1 VGHGIG
7 AAREQRNDRPMNTV
21 PFSVTTMPDDPYH
34 EGEQALQRRVGWR
47 DRLAEVGT
55 RVMRDH
61 MAEQHR
67 EFFGKLPF
75 VLLGSMDDGGR
86 PHASV
91 LTGAPGFMRTPDA
104 QTLAIDALPDAA
116 DPLHAALRNG
126 ASIGVLGIEPH
137 TRRRNRM
144 NGVVRAL
151 HARGIEL
158 QVRQSFG
165 NCPKYIQARHARWV
179 DEPASSVIAQRMTQL
194 DLAATSLVRS
204 ADTFFIASA
213 VPPAQIES
221 SAAHGVDVSHR
232 GGKPGFVRVQ
242 RGADGVD
249 VLTVP
254 DFAGNNMFNTLGN
267 LALHP
272 LAGLLFIDFTRGDR
286 LHIAVD
292 AHVLWD
298 GAELAAFAGAL
309 RLVRFRVREVLR
321 ISGPR
326 GLAWSEPL
334 ASPFLNAT
342 GRWEDMQR

>member
-321 ISGPR
+321 ISGAR

>member
-7 AAREQRNDRPMNTV
+7 AAREPRHDRPMNTIPV
-21 PFSVTTMPDDPYH
+21 GATTMPDDPYH

-61 MAEQHR
+61 MTEQHR

-75 VLLGSMDDGGR
+75 VLLGSMNDGGQ

-213 VPPAQIES
+213 VPLAQIES

-272 LAGLLFIDFTRGDR
+272 RAGLLFIDFTRGAR

-298 GAELAAFAGAL
+298 GAELAGFAGAL

-321 ISGPR
+321 ISGAR

-342 GRWEDMQR
+342 GRWDDTQR